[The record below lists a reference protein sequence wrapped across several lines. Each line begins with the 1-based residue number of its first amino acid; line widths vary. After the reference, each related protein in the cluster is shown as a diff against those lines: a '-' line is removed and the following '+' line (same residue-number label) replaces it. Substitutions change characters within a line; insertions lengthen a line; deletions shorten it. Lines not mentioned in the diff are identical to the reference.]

1 MSSVQTIQIVGAG
14 PAGTAA
20 ALGALRESAA
30 VRIVERSRATRHKV
44 CGEFISPEACS
55 ILEQLG
61 TWQEFL
67 KLGPSRIHRCELHF
81 GRRVKQWTFAEP
93 AFGLSRLALD
103 GMLIEQARSRGA
115 AISGGIRFRMD
126 AEADGCALI
135 VASGRTPGPA
145 CRPRLFGFK
154 THFEGPAADAVELY
168 FGPSGYVGINP
179 VEQNLTNVC
188 GIAPEDTL
196 RSYGFEI
203 DEFIRHAQP
212 LSSRLK
218 PLSRRMPWLTT
229 GPLIFSRPQ
238 AAITPIYAAGDALGF
253 IDPFT
258 GSGILHALITGQMAG
273 VAAARRIPHAEYLCS
288 CRGLLSRPAA
298 VSAVF
303 RAALRSGLAEHFA
316 RLVPGQWI
324 FRLTRAA
331 NHPL

>member
-14 PAGTAA
+14 PAGAA
-20 ALGALRESAA
+20 AAIGALRESAA

-44 CGEFISPEACS
+44 CGEFISAEACS

-61 TWQEFL
+61 AWQEFL
-67 KLGPSRIHRCELHF
+67 KLGPSRIRRCELYF
-81 GRRVKQWTFAEP
+81 GRRLKQWTFAEP

-103 GMLIEQARSRGA
+103 GMLIEQAASRGA
-115 AISGGIRFRMD
+115 VISRGIHFRID
-126 AEADGCALI
+126 TEADGCALI
-135 VASGRTPGPA
+135 MASGRSPSPA
-145 CRPRLFGFK
+145 PRPRLFGFK
-154 THFEGPAADAVELY
+154 THFEGPTTDTVELY
-168 FGPSGYVGINP
+168 FGPSGYIGINP

-188 GIAPEDTL
+188 GIAPENVL

-238 AAITPIYAAGDALGF
+238 GAIPPIYAAGDALGF

-258 GSGILHALITGQMAG
+258 GSGILHALNTGLMAG
-273 VAAARRIPHAEYLCS
+273 VAAARRTPHAEYLCS
-288 CRGLLSRPAA
+288 CRSFLNRPAA

-303 RAALRSGLAEHFA
+303 RAALRFGLAEYFA
-316 RLVPGQWI
+316 RLLPGHWI
-324 FRLTRAA
+324 YRLTRAA
-331 NHPL
+331 NLRL